1 VYLQLASNVVDK
13 PASGVR
19 LGVVKYD
26 PAAHAVFPQ
35 QSNEAQ
41 KTQGKAPARPGE
53 GGILNQDPI
62 IFPMPCPLTHSDE
75 RLPPT
80 ELAPGNTF
88 DFQRNSLGLQRR
100 SQKMAV
106 FLDSIRR
113 FIASPEQCHAPFF
126 H

>member
-13 PASGVR
+13 PAPAER
-19 LGVVKYD
+19 LGVVKHD
-26 PAAHAVFPQ
+26 PAAYAVFPQ

-62 IFPMPCPLTHSDE
+62 IFPMPGPLVHSDE

-80 ELAPGNTF
+80 ALVPGNAF
-88 DFQRNSLGLQRR
+88 DSQRNSLGLQRC
-100 SQKMAV
+100 SQIMAV

-113 FIASPEQCHAPFF
+113 FIAPPEQCHAPFF